1 MGAATISADSHGQM
15 PPGADHLFISYAWE
29 DRVIADW
36 LTLRLT
42 AAGYRVWC
50 DRFKMLGGERFP
62 EHIDEAIK
70 NQTFRMLQGCSRSTH
85 STSRILSTSARL
97 PSPLRASA
105 PSTSTSRL
113 TLKV

>member
-42 AAGYRVWC
+42 AAGYRVC
-50 DRFKMLGGERFP
+50 VIDSRCSAESVFP
-62 EHIDEAIK
+62 
-70 NQTFRMLQGCSRSTH
+70 N
-85 STSRILSTSARL
+85 
-97 PSPLRASA
+97 
-105 PSTSTSRL
+105 TSTRPSR
-113 TLKV
+113 TRPSGC